1 MKKYDI
7 FVFGTGIA
15 GKVVA
20 RNCAQAGLAVAIIDT
35 REYGGTCSQRGCDPK
50 KIMLAPIEAYEHA
63 SKLHGYG
70 IATMPVLDFG
80 QIHQYAKKYTQGIPA
95 KIEEQLQDDGIA
107 CYRGEA
113 IFKNPHTVTLNK
125 TDIYAKTFVI
135 ATGLITRP
143 LTIPGA
149 AFLKEY
155 DDFFKLLKAPE
166 KVVFIGGG
174 YIALEFGHMLARAG
188 SKVTII
194 ETGNRILKN
203 FEESVT
209 LKLQKITEDLGVDII
224 LNARASSVETINGRY
239 VVNYGKEDG
248 IHQVTAS
255 EVFNTS
261 GRIPAVKS
269 LKLELAGVVTS
280 KTGVVV
286 NEFMQSISQP
296 HIYACG
302 DVSSMGLPLTP
313 LSGLQ
318 ATIVANNILG
328 KKEELQLPAIPSA
341 VFTIP
346 QLSTIGLTEKQAL
359 QQGHEITVLENDAS
373 NWFNV
378 RRIKSDGY
386 QYKIILEKETGA
398 ILGAHI
404 MGAAASDQINM
415 FAIAI
420 KAGMNM
426 EGLKST
432 IFTYPSWGN
441 DILSYK

>member
-224 LNARASSVETINGRY
+224 LNARASSVERINGRY

-386 QYKIILEKETGA
+386 QYKNHSRKRNRSNSGCPHH
-398 ILGAHI
+398 GSS
-404 MGAAASDQINM
+404 G
-415 FAIAI
+415 
-420 KAGMNM
+420 K
-426 EGLKST
+426 
-432 IFTYPSWGN
+432 
-441 DILSYK
+441 

>member
-1 MKKYDI
+1 MKKYDV

-20 RNCAQAGLAVAIIDT
+20 TNCAQAGLAVAIIDT

-63 SKLHGYG
+63 SKLYGYG
-70 IATMPVLDFG
+70 IAAMPVLDFG

-95 KIEEQLQDDGIA
+95 KTAEQLQHEGIA

-113 IFKNPHTVTLNK
+113 TFKNPNVITLNK
-125 TDIYAKTFVI
+125 TDIYAKTFII

-143 LTIPGA
+143 LTIPGSE
-149 AFLKEY
+149 FLKEY
-155 DDFFKLLKAPE
+155 DDFFKLQKAPQ

-209 LKLQKITEDLGVDII
+209 LKLQKITEDLGVKII
-224 LNARASSVETINGRY
+224 LNARASSVEATDGRY

-255 EVFNTS
+255 AVFNTA

-269 LKLELAGVVTS
+269 LKLERAGVVTS

-313 LSGLQ
+313 LSSLQ
-318 ATIVANNILG
+318 GTIVANNILG
-328 KKEELQLPAIPSA
+328 KKEELHLPAIPSA

-346 QLSTIGLTEKQAL
+346 QLAAIGLTEKQAL
-359 QQGHEITVLENDAS
+359 QQGREITILENDAS
-373 NWFNV
+373 NWFNA

-420 KAGMNM
+420 KAGMSM
-426 EGLKST
+426 EDLKST